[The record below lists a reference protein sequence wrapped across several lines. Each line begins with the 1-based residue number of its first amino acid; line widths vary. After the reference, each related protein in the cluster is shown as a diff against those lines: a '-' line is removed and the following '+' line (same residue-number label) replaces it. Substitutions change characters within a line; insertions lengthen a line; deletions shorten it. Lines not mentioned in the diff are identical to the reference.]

1 MTQTVP
7 NVNFVFR
14 EYGEFVTRSTE
25 ELFSGKRVVIFSL
38 PGAFTPTCSNKQLPS
53 FDHLYQEFI
62 DFGIDE
68 VYCISVNDG
77 FVMNAWAR
85 DLNVARVKLIP
96 DGNAEFTTG
105 MGMLVAKSNLGFGNR
120 SWRYAAVVNDGT
132 IEWMVEEPGRRD
144 NATEDPYVATTPE
157 AVLEYVKSTV
167 RETAQV

>member
-1 MTQTVP
+1 MTQTIP

-14 EYGEFVTRSTE
+14 ELGEFVTRSTE

-53 FDHLYQEFI
+53 FDYLYQEFI

-105 MGMLVAKSNLGFGNR
+105 IGMLVAKSNLGFGNR
-120 SWRYAAVVNDGT
+120 SWRYAAVVNDRT